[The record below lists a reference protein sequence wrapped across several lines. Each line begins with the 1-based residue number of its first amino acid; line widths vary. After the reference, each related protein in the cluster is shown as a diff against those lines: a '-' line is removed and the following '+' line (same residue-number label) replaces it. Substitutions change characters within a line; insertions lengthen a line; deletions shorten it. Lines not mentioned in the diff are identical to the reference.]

1 MKGQF
6 SASGLSPV
14 DSGRPLR
21 AICQV
26 VTMIGSDSRLSY
38 LLVQG
43 KSVDW
48 AEVYTTDIYSP
59 IKMVIRTCLTPQPG
73 PLAVLYL

>member
-6 SASGLSPV
+6 PASGLSPV
-14 DSGRPLR
+14 DSGCPLR

-26 VTMIGSDSRLSY
+26 LTMIGSDSRLSY

-48 AEVYTTDIYSP
+48 AEVYTTQIFTVQS
-59 IKMVIRTCLTPQPG
+59 KW
-73 PLAVLYL
+73 